1 MQGSTGE
8 AAHYGHSTPVPM
20 DLHMPQ
26 PFSYYSCIMDNNAM
40 FAAQQAQY
48 NKMYCGLDNATGRR
62 GITDELT
69 SQGTINTR
77 ILELRKEKSR
87 DAARS
92 RRGKENFEFYE
103 LAKMLPLPGAIT
115 SQLDKASIIR
125 LTIAYLRLR
134 EFAASG
140 NPTWVKDPQIKKVE
154 HSTSMRNRANV
165 SGIALD
171 IFEEHEGTHIL
182 QSLDGF
188 AISLNS
194 DGRFLYIS
202 ETVSIYLGLSQVEL
216 TGSSVFDYIHQSDHA
231 ELAEQIGVTLAHQN
245 SRISSPG
252 GGSDDSSSGTSPGIG
267 APPAI
272 PDGKPF
278 CYPVTSLMHSR
289 PERMSGKPS
298 YDRAFCVRM
307 KSTLTKRGCHF
318 KSSGY
323 RVVLL
328 LGKLRAQY
336 SYSQKKNLPPIMGFI
351 GLAIALPPPSVHEVR
366 LESDMFVTKLTFDFK
381 IAHCEPKV
389 SDLLDYTGEELTGQS
404 MYSIIHAEDVH
415 RIKSMH
421 EDLLN
426 KGQVMSNYYRL
437 MNKMAGYT
445 WMQSCATLVC
455 NTKNAEE
462 QSIICVNYV
471 LSGPQESNI
480 IMDEKQM
487 SRGPGIR
494 IKEDCDPCDYGPANS
509 PRDKVFDTSLSGD
522 HKLRD
527 KCEMNGT
534 VRGGGGHVVRHPTT
548 GNEMPQD
555 PHNMYIG
562 PEHDPGQVR
571 LGQQPAHA
579 SFDNK
584 KNNSTFLATTNT
596 DLISSDNA
604 VKRCW
609 RKRASSKDDGD
620 KQHKSKKPNPSDKK
634 ISRDSNKDHV
644 IINEEGSDLELKDER
659 SEEADGAPSSLRS
672 EILPPLQKAPPTLSS
687 LPLDSDL
694 KNNNHPVDIIKISK
708 SSKENENDSPS
719 SLNTPNNL
727 NNNNNINNP
736 ALHSDFND
744 FLLYKQRKGPSF
756 PSPWIPGSGG
766 GSPILKSLYGGDSN
780 ASNLGAG
787 PPGGVGAGSEVKS
800 DSFSSIVASYQQAG
814 VYNSSNG
821 PPPPNPQQ
829 PAQPLAIKPPQ
840 LYGLD
845 QYHGYTD
852 QLLYPHPG
860 TTGFH
865 LYHPSPRGAPT
876 WYSPSGLPGGA
887 NSSSPST

>member
-48 NKMYCGLDNATGRR
+48 NKMYCGLDNATGRPHHQFPTIFILSFLQEKKNVE
-62 GITDELT
+62 ITDELT

-216 TGSSVFDYIHQSDHA
+216 TGKFLLQ
-231 ELAEQIGVTLAHQN
+231 E
-245 SRISSPG
+245 

-272 PDGKPF
+272 PDV

-571 LGQQPAHA
+571 P
-579 SFDNK
+579 F
-584 KNNSTFLATTNT
+584 
-596 DLISSDNA
+596 
-604 VKRCW
+604 W
-609 RKRASSKDDGD
+609 R
-620 KQHKSKKPNPSDKK
+620 
-634 ISRDSNKDHV
+634 
-644 IINEEGSDLELKDER
+644 
-659 SEEADGAPSSLRS
+659 
-672 EILPPLQKAPPTLSS
+672 PPTL
-687 LPLDSDL
+687 
-694 KNNNHPVDIIKISK
+694 I
-708 SSKENENDSPS
+708 
-719 SLNTPNNL
+719 
-727 NNNNNINNP
+727 
-736 ALHSDFND
+736 
-744 FLLYKQRKGPSF
+744 
-756 PSPWIPGSGG
+756 
-766 GSPILKSLYGGDSN
+766 
-780 ASNLGAG
+780 
-787 PPGGVGAGSEVKS
+787 
-800 DSFSSIVASYQQAG
+800 
-814 VYNSSNG
+814 
-821 PPPPNPQQ
+821 
-829 PAQPLAIKPPQ
+829 
-840 LYGLD
+840 
-845 QYHGYTD
+845 
-852 QLLYPHPG
+852 
-860 TTGFH
+860 
-865 LYHPSPRGAPT
+865 
-876 WYSPSGLPGGA
+876 
-887 NSSSPST
+887 